1 MPEKGRH
8 AAPNGFSINPPRGM
22 PRSVKEPSPLALTTE
37 ERILLYLSDFRR
49 MEERFELPEALTQRA
64 IAFAAGTQRK
74 HLSRYLDDLVKE
86 GMLEQKKAHVEGQ
99 RQRMLAYYLTP
110 RGWTRAMEIKQ
121 DLAALHVPIRVGGE
135 TKQMTLEEI
144 DKATSVR
151 LTFSDIVREA
161 LRTDMLNLSELEK
174 IDDRRR
180 EDMDERVKKLEAYT
194 RALMIAWKDGRV
206 TATERLLLDQLREH
220 LGVSHEEHER
230 MEAEAISPSEDA
242 ISDRLELYKGVASE
256 AWGHGAVTPR
266 ERELME
272 ALRKAL
278 QIPKSEA
285 TRVED
290 AVKAGADE

>member
-1 MPEKGRH
+1 
-8 AAPNGFSINPPRGM
+8 M

-99 RQRMLAYYLTP
+99 RQRMLAYYLAP
-110 RGWTRAMEIKQ
+110 RGWARAMEIKQ
-121 DLAALHVPIRVGGE
+121 ELAALHVPIRLGTE
-135 TKQMTLEEI
+135 IKQMTLEEI

-161 LRTDMLNLSELEK
+161 LRTDMLDLAVLEK
-174 IDDRRR
+174 IDERRR

-194 RALMIAWKDGRV
+194 RALMTAWKDGRV

-230 MEAEAISPSEDA
+230 MEMEAIARSEDA
-242 ISDRLELYKGVASE
+242 VEDRLELYKVVASE
-256 AWGHGAVTPR
+256 AWEHGAVTPR

-278 QIPKSEA
+278 QIPKADA
-285 TRVED
+285 TRLEET
-290 AVKAGADE
+290 VKSGTGD

>member
-1 MPEKGRH
+1 MKGS
-8 AAPNGFSINPPRGM
+8 G
-22 PRSVKEPSPLALTTE
+22 PLALTTE
-37 ERILLYLSDFRR
+37 ERILLYLSDFRG

-86 GMLEQKKAHVEGQ
+86 GMLEQRKAHVEGQ
-99 RQRMLAYYLTP
+99 RQRMLAYYLAP
-110 RGWTRAMEIKQ
+110 RGWGRAMEIKQ
-121 DLAALHVPIRVGGE
+121 QLSTLHVPIRVGGE
-135 TKQMTLEEI
+135 IKEMTLEEI

-161 LRTDMLNLSELEK
+161 LHTDMLDLAVLEK

-194 RALMIAWKDGRV
+194 RALMTAWKDGRV

-230 MEAEAISPSEDA
+230 MEAEAISRSEDA
-242 ISDRLELYKGVASE
+242 VEDRLELYKVVASE
-256 AWGHGAVTPR
+256 AWEHGAVTPR

-278 QIPKSEA
+278 QIPKADA
-285 TRVED
+285 TRLEEV
-290 AVKAGADE
+290 VKTGTDD